1 MSRRFLIAR
10 TLKVLKRLASATLVA
25 VMIGVSNIIL
35 EEDRSVNDTR
45 ARIEQEMIQSDEE
58 E

>member
-1 MSRRFLIAR
+1 MSRRFLTAN